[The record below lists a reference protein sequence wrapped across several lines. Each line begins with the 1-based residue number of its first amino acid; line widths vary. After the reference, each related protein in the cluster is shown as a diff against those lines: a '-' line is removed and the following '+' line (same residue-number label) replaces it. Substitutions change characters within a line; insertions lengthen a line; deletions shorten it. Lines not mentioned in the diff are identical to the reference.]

1 MVSLSQMKISNEND
15 LWGGQIPSD
24 FKNNYSNKKIP
35 QFVIISYCHVSPS
48 GN

>member
-1 MVSLSQMKISNEND
+1 MKISNEND

-35 QFVIISYCHVSPS
+35 HLSLLVIVMFPH
-48 GN
+48 